1 VLANVLAH
9 LRWVWDGL
17 DAATWRNI
25 GVMKLMF
32 LAEDLQEAGGSEQ
45 WNPQSPHCIEA
56 AEGFYLNISVTLQF
70 VSAVFA
76 VVRTFRNANY
86 NYTHS
91 PLVLQSQVA
100 SILA

>member
-1 VLANVLAH
+1 
-9 LRWVWDGL
+9 
-17 DAATWRNI
+17 
-25 GVMKLMF
+25 MKLMF
-32 LAEDLQEAGGSEQ
+32 LAEDLQEAGGAEQ
-45 WNPQSPHCIEA
+45 WNPQSPPHCIEA

-91 PLVLQSQVA
+91 RLVLQSQVA